1 MRHEESQTPANLL
14 AFSLPGTGLMGSA
27 VITRVPPVV
36 AGRPRLST
44 ASLVLAAFVL
54 IQALDGLLSYLGV
67 SAHGLWLEGNPIV
80 SWYAH
85 QFGPGVAFAGAKL
98 FAISCGA
105 VLYLTGR
112 HAWLVVLTVL
122 HLVVA
127 VAPWTYI
134 LAQA

>member
-1 MRHEESQTPANLL
+1 MSPFEA
-14 AFSLPGTGLMGSA
+14 A
-27 VITRVPPVV
+27 
-36 AGRPRLST
+36 RPRLST
-44 ASLVLAAFVL
+44 ATLILAAFVV

-98 FAISCGA
+98 FAIACGA

-112 HAWLVVLTVL
+112 HTWLVVLTLV
-122 HLVVA
+122 HVVA
-127 VAPWTYI
+127 AIAPWTYI
-134 LAQA
+134 LSQG